1 MPLEEDIQ
9 TETSPGQRARRE
21 FRLFL
26 ANLAIALG
34 WALKHSCKGC
44 AHRLLTTA
52 RWLVPEAQRF
62 LVYGSGLDHHR
73 RIGALLAQKEAR
85 G

>member
-1 MPLEEDIQ
+1 MPLEEDIE
-9 TETSPGQRARRE
+9 TELSPGERARRQ
-21 FRLFL
+21 FRIFL

-44 AHRLLTTA
+44 AHRLFTTA

-62 LVYGSGLDHHR
+62 LVCGSGLDNRHR
-73 RIGALLAQKEAR
+73 RMRTRLSLEP
-85 G
+85 

>member
-9 TETSPGQRARRE
+9 TETSPGQQARRQ
-21 FRLFL
+21 FRIFL

-34 WALKHSCKGC
+34 WALKQGCKGC

-52 RWLVPEAQRF
+52 RWLVPEASAF
-62 LVYGSGLDHHR
+62 SSTAPDYHR
-73 RIGALLAQKEAR
+73 RMGALLAQKEAR